1 MAFRKMLMKFRSII
15 LVIVFLATTALF
27 LQAGEGQASGDV
39 SKGKTHYRAIC
50 ATCHGQN
57 AEGQR
62 ALNAPKLAGQHDWY
76 LIRQLQNFKSG
87 VRGGHPQD
95 IYGTQMRQMAQTL
108 ADDQA
113 IQDVVAYIKTL
124 RS

>member
-1 MAFRKMLMKFRSII
+1 MALRRMLMKFRGII

-39 SKGKTHYRAIC
+39 SKGKSYYTVCI
-50 ATCHGQN
+50 TCHGQN
-57 AEGQR
+57 AEGYR
-62 ALNAPKLAGQHDWY
+62 ALNSPKLAGQHDWY

-95 IYGTQMRQMAQTL
+95 IYGLQMRPMAQTL

-124 RS
+124 RP